1 VTPRSGVVALAAVL
15 TLLLGACGADAEKSA
30 DADAGEPSAS
40 APAPDPS
47 SASPAETASTPEVAP
62 ATGPVIKV
70 KGLRVNAPEGWR
82 ALIRLPISQ
91 FAYETGK
98 VRTVMS
104 VYSFPIGDYTLDELA
119 RMEVRAMGARGRRL
133 HDTELDGT
141 TVYHVAGNPEPGVY
155 AERFGYMRGIYQLYW
170 EVRFANGEGR
180 AERDEVIES
189 VLATARLG

>member
-15 TLLLGACGADAEKSA
+15 TLLLGACGADAERSA
-30 DADAGEPSAS
+30 DAGAGEPSA
-40 APAPDPS
+40 PAPS
-47 SASPAETASTPEVAP
+47 SESPAETASTPEVAP

-70 KGLRVNAPEGWR
+70 KGFRVNAPEGWR
-82 ALIRLPISQ
+82 AQIRLPISQ

-98 VRTVMS
+98 LKTVMS

-119 RMEVRAMGARGRRL
+119 RTEVRVMGPRGRRL

-141 TVYHVAGNPEPGVY
+141 TVYHVVGNPEPGVY
-155 AERFGYMRGIYQLYW
+155 AERFGYMRGIYQLFW